1 MKITAL
7 IPVKGF
13 RNAKQRLSPLL
24 NGLERELLAETMVR
38 DVLRQMMITRGLAE
52 TFVVTGNDKV
62 AEIAAARLM
71 TPWFGAS
78 TVIWANTIATVLVAL
93 SVGYAVG
100 GRLPDRDR
108 RLGHLR
114 QRRADH
120 AAGGRSRHH
129 QRQRQSLSLRD
140 QRDRADRTATVSRDC
155 AWRSVLCRIR
165 RCRGADRSG
174 FGPHRRECAD
184 RSHARWPHRYAA

>member
-62 AEIAAARLM
+62 AEIGAALGAKVIRERVESGETDAVDFARAEL
-71 TPWFGAS
+71 GRRGYEA
-78 TVIWANTIATVLVAL
+78 VLIVPGDVPL
-93 SVGYAVG
+93 VRS
-100 GRLPDRDR
+100 
-108 RLGHLR
+108 
-114 QRRADH
+114 ADIE
-120 AAGGRSRHH
+120 
-129 QRQRQSLSLRD
+129 Q
-140 QRDRADRTATVSRDC
+140 
-155 AWRSVLCRIR
+155 
-165 RCRGADRSG
+165 
-174 FGPHRRECAD
+174 
-184 RSHARWPHRYAA
+184 